1 MEIKTEL
8 LEKRDS
14 LIGKL
19 KTLEKEKII
28 LLDNMQFVK
37 DEIRQCTDDI
47 ITEYQDKFRPGTT
60 WMIDNGDELE
70 YFKVNNCTL
79 DHYDYRNEDIGD
91 CSLDINCSYMR
102 VPSPWLDG
110 FSNINTQYKKSDC
123 VILTIHEVNC
133 KVSEVSVDDW
143 NDVLKSI
150 FDSEKIV

>member
-19 KTLEKEKII
+19 KTLENEKTI
-28 LLDNMQFVK
+28 LLANMQFVK

-47 ITEYQDKFRPGTT
+47 ITEYQKKFRPGTI

-79 DHYDYRNEDIGD
+79 DHYDYRNENIGD
-91 CSLDINCSYMR
+91 CSLVIKCSYMR
-102 VPSPWLDG
+102 VPNPLLDDV
-110 FSNINTQYKKSDC
+110 SNINTQYKKSDC
-123 VILTIHEVNC
+123 VILAIRELNC
-133 KVSEVSVDDW
+133 KVSEVSMDDW
-143 NDVLKSI
+143 NEILKSI
-150 FDSEKIV
+150 LNLEKIV